1 MGRLGRRRPR
11 PARKDGSPEGEKES
25 RPPVRLPDLMRE
37 GDLDQGEEAKSG
49 GAEAE
54 GARDRREKA
63 QRR

>member
-1 MGRLGRRRPR
+1 
-11 PARKDGSPEGEKES
+11 
-25 RPPVRLPDLMRE
+25 MRE
-37 GDLDQGEEAKSG
+37 GDIDQGEEAKSG